1 MNKTLTSLQE
11 SVDGISNSIHN
22 LRLEASHTDLW
33 LFVLSAGT
41 FVGFVLTIW
50 LLASRTRSLARRV
63 AALEAQIVKP

>member
-11 SVDGISNSIHN
+11 SVDNISIAIHN
-22 LRLEASHTDLW
+22 LRVETSHTDVW

-50 LLASRTRSLARRV
+50 LLASRTRSLAKRV
-63 AALEAQIVKP
+63 ATLEAQIVKA